1 MAKPAGRPGD
11 CVLSAEIFC
20 HYKPDRETYLGCA
33 DILGVAP
40 DEVMMVAAHPADLRA
55 ARDAGLRTGFVFRPA
70 EHGPDRVLR
79 RPVADE
85 FDIVAKDFGDLA
97 DQLGA

>member
-1 MAKPAGRPGD
+1 
-11 CVLSAEIFC
+11 
-20 HYKPDRETYLGCA
+20 
-33 DILGVAP
+33 
-40 DEVMMVAAHPADLRA
+40 MMVAAHPADLRA

-85 FDIVAKDFGDLA
+85 FDIVAEDFGDLA